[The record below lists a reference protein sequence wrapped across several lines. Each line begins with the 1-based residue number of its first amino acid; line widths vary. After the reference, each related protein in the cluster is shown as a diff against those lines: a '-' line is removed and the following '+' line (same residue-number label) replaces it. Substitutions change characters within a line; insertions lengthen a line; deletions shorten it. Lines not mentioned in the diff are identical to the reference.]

1 MALSRAEAVEQ
12 SFWEGLR
19 PDPLLTVSE
28 WADQR
33 RMLSP
38 KASAEHGAWKTAR
51 TPYLRR
57 PMDDLSA
64 TTRVREVTLVF
75 GSQMGKALSIDTPI
89 LTTSGWRTMGDL
101 QQGDEVYDMHGAPT
115 LVTHAWPVMHDR
127 KCARITFSD
136 GAQVVADMDH
146 RWVVED
152 ALGGSARSRRLVL
165 TTREIAAGYCVRN
178 RNRYAVPVAG
188 PLRLPHADLPVHP
201 YVLGVWLGDGN
212 SHSNQVTMDAADAEE
227 VAPHLRACGVRVEI
241 RRPKWIKGKA
251 VNMLLDSASDR
262 SVCRRGHVIEEVGK
276 QWFDDAK
283 GRPAWR
289 CAECNR
295 QAAMAS
301 KYGKP
306 VDPVIH
312 NRLGEKLRAMGLMGK
327 GKKRL
332 PESYLRASVKQRLEL
347 LRGLMDTDGHCTAK
361 GAHEVTFASEQL
373 AGDVFDLLLSL
384 GLKPVQKRHPGHTT
398 IRFTA
403 YRSQPVFRLER
414 KKERMGSAVDGRPS
428 ETRRRR
434 IVNVE
439 PVPSVPVR
447 CISVAA
453 ESHTY
458 LCGRELI
465 PTHNSEALNNW
476 KGYVMD
482 IAPGPSLFVQ
492 PTIDL
497 AKRYSRT
504 RIQPM
509 IDATPS
515 LREKVADPKSRDSGN
530 TMLMKD
536 FPGGQLI
543 LGGANAASGLAS
555 MPIQNLGGDEIDRWP
570 LDVDEEGN
578 PLEIVEARTRTFGSR
593 KKHAWTSTP
602 GRAGTSAIWRK
613 WEDSSQNHL
622 KLPCP
627 HCGHRQTL
635 EWERMRWDEK
645 DPGLPVKLNVPPVL
659 ICAECGEGISEDT
672 KAWWYDPEVWDDDWW
687 EPVFPDRVQHQG
699 YHCNALYAPLGW
711 FSWVDAVVKFVKAQD
726 NPALMQPFVN
736 TVQALPYNNDGE
748 APDWEA
754 LYSRREGYEIGTVP
768 DGVVFL
774 TCGVDVQADRLE
786 LEVVG
791 WGPGM
796 ESWSADYQVLA
807 GDTAQPAVWRELSK
821 FVRSEFGRGD
831 GQRLPIRMTAIDSG
845 YRSQEVYR
853 WVRTQAGNR
862 VIAIK
867 GVPTQTSVIGTP
879 SRVEVLRN
887 GKAMRGGVKV
897 WPVGIDTAKS
907 ELYGWLRRRPP
918 EDEAEGLPHGWCHFP
933 QYGQEW
939 FQQLTAERLEN
950 TIDRRGYPRFEWVK
964 TRPRNEALDCRVY
977 ARAAAA
983 LVGADR
989 WSDER
994 WAAEG
999 GMVPAASVEAT
1010 PEQAK
1015 VERDEDGPVRR
1026 RSSFWD

>member
-1 MALSRAEAVEQ
+1 MLVRADAVEQ
-12 SFWEGLR
+12 AFWEGLR
-19 PDPLLTVSE
+19 PDPLLTVSQ

-33 RMLSP
+33 RVLSP
-38 KASAEHGAWKTAR
+38 KASAEHGPWKTAR
-51 TPYLRR
+51 VPYLRR

-75 GSQMGKALSIDTPI
+75 GSQMGK
-89 LTTSGWRTMGDL
+89 
-101 QQGDEVYDMHGAPT
+101 
-115 LVTHAWPVMHDR
+115 
-127 KCARITFSD
+127 
-136 GAQVVADMDH
+136 
-146 RWVVED
+146 
-152 ALGGSARSRRLVL
+152 
-165 TTREIAAGYCVRN
+165 
-178 RNRYAVPVAG
+178 
-188 PLRLPHADLPVHP
+188 
-201 YVLGVWLGDGN
+201 
-212 SHSNQVTMDAADAEE
+212 
-227 VAPHLRACGVRVEI
+227 
-241 RRPKWIKGKA
+241 
-251 VNMLLDSASDR
+251 
-262 SVCRRGHVIEEVGK
+262 
-276 QWFDDAK
+276 
-283 GRPAWR
+283 
-289 CAECNR
+289 
-295 QAAMAS
+295 
-301 KYGKP
+301 
-306 VDPVIH
+306 
-312 NRLGEKLRAMGLMGK
+312 
-327 GKKRL
+327 
-332 PESYLRASVKQRLEL
+332 
-347 LRGLMDTDGHCTAK
+347 
-361 GAHEVTFASEQL
+361 
-373 AGDVFDLLLSL
+373 
-384 GLKPVQKRHPGHTT
+384 
-398 IRFTA
+398 
-403 YRSQPVFRLER
+403 
-414 KKERMGSAVDGRPS
+414 
-428 ETRRRR
+428 
-434 IVNVE
+434 
-439 PVPSVPVR
+439 
-447 CISVAA
+447 
-453 ESHTY
+453 
-458 LCGRELI
+458 
-465 PTHNSEALNNW
+465 SEALNNW

-482 IAPGPSLFVQ
+482 IAPGPSMFVQ

-509 IDATPS
+509 IDATPT

-543 LGGANAASGLAS
+543 LGGANAAGGLAS
-555 MPIQNLGGDEIDRWP
+555 QPIQNLGGDEIDRWP

-613 WEDSSQNHL
+613 WEESSQNHL

-635 EWERMRWDEK
+635 EWDRMRWDPK
-645 DPGLPVKLNVPPVL
+645 DPGLPGKLTQPPVL
-659 ICAECGEGISEDT
+659 ICEGCGEGISEDA

-687 EPVFPDRVQHQG
+687 EATFPERTHHQG
-699 YHCNALYAPLGW
+699 YHCSALYSPLGW
-711 FSWVDAVVKFVKAQD
+711 FSWEDAVVKFAKAED
-726 NPALMQPFVN
+726 NPALMQPFIN
-736 TVQALPYNNDGE
+736 TVLGLPYNNDGE

-754 LYSRREGYEIGTVP
+754 LYNRREGYEIGTVP

-774 TCGVDVQADRLE
+774 TCGVDVQLDRLE

-791 WGPGM
+791 WGVGL
-796 ESWSADYQVLA
+796 ESWSLDYQVLA

-845 YRSQEVYR
+845 YRTEEVKR
-853 WVRTQAGNR
+853 WVRTQPQNR

-867 GVPTQTSVIGTP
+867 GVESQTSVIGTP

-887 GKAMRGGVKV
+887 GKALRGGVKI
-897 WPVGIDTAKS
+897 WPVGTSTAKS

-918 EDEAEGLPHGWCHFP
+918 EDPAEGLPHGWCHFP

-994 WAAEG
+994 WAAESG
-999 GMVPAASVEAT
+999 SVDDAPAVAVAARQEQ
-1010 PEQAK
+1010 PEQEEQPA
-1015 VERDEDGPVRR
+1015 RR

>member
-1 MALSRAEAVEQ
+1 MALARAEAVER

-19 PDPLLTVSE
+19 PDPLLTVSQ

-38 KASAEHGAWKTAR
+38 KASAEHGPWRTAR

-75 GSQMGKALSIDTPI
+75 GSQMGK
-89 LTTSGWRTMGDL
+89 
-101 QQGDEVYDMHGAPT
+101 
-115 LVTHAWPVMHDR
+115 
-127 KCARITFSD
+127 
-136 GAQVVADMDH
+136 
-146 RWVVED
+146 
-152 ALGGSARSRRLVL
+152 
-165 TTREIAAGYCVRN
+165 
-178 RNRYAVPVAG
+178 
-188 PLRLPHADLPVHP
+188 
-201 YVLGVWLGDGN
+201 
-212 SHSNQVTMDAADAEE
+212 
-227 VAPHLRACGVRVEI
+227 
-241 RRPKWIKGKA
+241 
-251 VNMLLDSASDR
+251 
-262 SVCRRGHVIEEVGK
+262 
-276 QWFDDAK
+276 
-283 GRPAWR
+283 
-289 CAECNR
+289 
-295 QAAMAS
+295 
-301 KYGKP
+301 
-306 VDPVIH
+306 
-312 NRLGEKLRAMGLMGK
+312 
-327 GKKRL
+327 
-332 PESYLRASVKQRLEL
+332 
-347 LRGLMDTDGHCTAK
+347 
-361 GAHEVTFASEQL
+361 
-373 AGDVFDLLLSL
+373 
-384 GLKPVQKRHPGHTT
+384 
-398 IRFTA
+398 
-403 YRSQPVFRLER
+403 
-414 KKERMGSAVDGRPS
+414 
-428 ETRRRR
+428 
-434 IVNVE
+434 
-439 PVPSVPVR
+439 
-447 CISVAA
+447 
-453 ESHTY
+453 
-458 LCGRELI
+458 
-465 PTHNSEALNNW
+465 SEALNNW
-476 KGYVMD
+476 QGYVMD

-509 IDATPS
+509 IEATPS

-602 GRAGTSAIWRK
+602 GRAGTSSIWRK
-613 WEDSSQNHL
+613 WEDSSQNYL

-645 DPGLPVKLNVPPVL
+645 DPGLPGKLTQPPVL
-659 ICAECGEGISEDT
+659 ICESCGEGISEDT
-672 KAWWYDPEVWDDDWW
+672 KAWWYDTAVWSDDWW
-687 EPVFPDRVQHQG
+687 EPTFPERTHHQG
-699 YHCNALYAPLGW
+699 YHCSALYAPLGW
-711 FSWVDAVVKFVKAQD
+711 FSWDEAVVKFTKAQD

-754 LYSRREGYEIGTVP
+754 LYNRREVYEIGTVP

-791 WGPGM
+791 WGPGL
-796 ESWSADYQVLA
+796 ESWSLDYQVLA

-853 WVRTQAGNR
+853 WVRTQPQNR

-867 GVPTQTSVIGTP
+867 GVESQTSVIGTP

-887 GKAMRGGVKV
+887 GKALRGGVKI
-897 WPVGIDTAKS
+897 WPVGTSTAKS
-907 ELYGWLRRRPP
+907 ELYGWLRRLPP
-918 EDEAEGLPHGWCHFP
+918 EDPADGLPHGWCHFP

-950 TIDRRGYPRFEWVK
+950 SIDRRGYPRFEWVK
-964 TRPRNEALDCRVY
+964 TRPRNEALDCRLY

-994 WAAEG
+994 WAEESG
-999 GMVPAASVEAT
+999 GAQTAPAPAAAPARE
-1010 PEQAK
+1010 EQ
-1015 VERDEDGPVRR
+1015 DEDRDDQPVRR

>member
-1 MALSRAEAVEQ
+1 MALARAEAIEQ
-12 SFWEGLR
+12 AFWEGLR
-19 PDPLLTVSE
+19 PDPLLTVSQ
-28 WADQR
+28 WADAR

-38 KASAEHGAWKTAR
+38 KASAEHGPWRTAR

-57 PMDDLSA
+57 AMDDLSA
-64 TTRVREVTLVF
+64 TSRVREVTLVF
-75 GSQMGKALSIDTPI
+75 GSQMGK
-89 LTTSGWRTMGDL
+89 
-101 QQGDEVYDMHGAPT
+101 
-115 LVTHAWPVMHDR
+115 
-127 KCARITFSD
+127 
-136 GAQVVADMDH
+136 
-146 RWVVED
+146 
-152 ALGGSARSRRLVL
+152 
-165 TTREIAAGYCVRN
+165 
-178 RNRYAVPVAG
+178 
-188 PLRLPHADLPVHP
+188 
-201 YVLGVWLGDGN
+201 
-212 SHSNQVTMDAADAEE
+212 
-227 VAPHLRACGVRVEI
+227 
-241 RRPKWIKGKA
+241 
-251 VNMLLDSASDR
+251 
-262 SVCRRGHVIEEVGK
+262 
-276 QWFDDAK
+276 
-283 GRPAWR
+283 
-289 CAECNR
+289 
-295 QAAMAS
+295 
-301 KYGKP
+301 
-306 VDPVIH
+306 
-312 NRLGEKLRAMGLMGK
+312 
-327 GKKRL
+327 
-332 PESYLRASVKQRLEL
+332 
-347 LRGLMDTDGHCTAK
+347 
-361 GAHEVTFASEQL
+361 
-373 AGDVFDLLLSL
+373 
-384 GLKPVQKRHPGHTT
+384 
-398 IRFTA
+398 
-403 YRSQPVFRLER
+403 
-414 KKERMGSAVDGRPS
+414 
-428 ETRRRR
+428 
-434 IVNVE
+434 
-439 PVPSVPVR
+439 
-447 CISVAA
+447 
-453 ESHTY
+453 
-458 LCGRELI
+458 
-465 PTHNSEALNNW
+465 SEALNNW

-570 LDVDEEGN
+570 IDVDEEGN

-593 KKHAWTSTP
+593 RKHAWTSTP

-622 KLPCP
+622 RLPCP

-645 DPGLPVKLNVPPVL
+645 DAGLPVKLLQPPVL
-659 ICAECGEGISEDT
+659 ICEECGEGISEDA
-672 KAWWYDPEVWDDDWW
+672 KAWWYDPAVWSDDWW
-687 EPVFPDRVQHQG
+687 EATFPERVQHQG

-711 FSWVDAVVKFVKAQD
+711 FSWDDAVLKFVRAED

-754 LYSRREGYEIGTVP
+754 LYNRREGYEIGTVP

-774 TCGVDVQADRLE
+774 TAGVDVQADRLE

-807 GDTAQPAVWRELSK
+807 GDTAQPGVWRELSK

-831 GQRLPIRMTAIDSG
+831 GQRLPIRMTAIDAG
-845 YRSQEVYR
+845 YRTEEVKR
-853 WVRTQAGNR
+853 WVRSQAGSR
-862 VIAIK
+862 VIAVK
-867 GVPTQTSVIGTP
+867 GVESQVSVIGTP

-887 GKAMRGGVKV
+887 GKVLRGGVKI
-897 WPVGIDTAKS
+897 WPVGVSTAKS

-918 EDEAEGLPHGWCHFP
+918 EDPAEGLPHGWCHFP

-994 WAAEG
+994 WDAERG
-999 GMVPAASVEAT
+999 GESRTPAPAAAPVQRDDET
-1010 PEQAK
+1010 PREQ
-1015 VERDEDGPVRR
+1015 PQPR

>member
-1 MALSRAEAVEQ
+1 MALSRAEVVEQ

-38 KASAEHGAWKTAR
+38 KASAEHGPWRTAR

-64 TTRVREVTLVF
+64 TSRVREVTLVF
-75 GSQMGKALSIDTPI
+75 GSQMGKALAIDTLI
-89 LTTSGWRTMGDL
+89 LTTSGWKAMGDL
-101 QQGDEVYDMHGAPT
+101 QEGDEVYDMHGSPT

-127 KCARITFSD
+127 ECARITFSD
-136 GAQVVADMDH
+136 GTQVVADMDH
-146 RWVVED
+146 RWVVDD
-152 ALGGSARSRRLVL
+152 ALRGSDRSRRLVL
-165 TTREIAAGYCVRN
+165 TTREIAAGYRVRN

-188 PLRLPHADLPVHP
+188 ALRLPHADLPVHP

-212 SHSNQVTMDAADAEE
+212 SHSNQVTMDAQDAEE
-227 VAPHLRACGVRVEI
+227 VAPHLQACGVRVEI
-241 RRPKWIKGKA
+241 RRPEWMKGKA

-262 SVCRRGHVIEEVGK
+262 SVCRRGHVIADVSK
-276 QWFDDAK
+276 QWFNDAK

-301 KYGKP
+301 KYGKA

-312 NRLGEKLRAMGLMGK
+312 QRLGEKLRAMGLMGK
-327 GKKRL
+327 GKKRI

-403 YRSQPVFRLER
+403 YRSCPVFRLER
-414 KKERMGSAVDGRPS
+414 KKERMATAVDGRPS

-439 PVPSVPVR
+439 PVASVPVR

-645 DPGLPVKLNVPPVL
+645 DPGLPVKLLQPPVL

-672 KAWWYDPEVWDDDWW
+672 KAWWYDPKVWDDDWW

-994 WAAEG
+994 WATEG
-999 GMVPAASVEAT
+999 GMVPTIT

-1015 VERDEDGPVRR
+1015 VERDEEGPVRR

>member
-1 MALSRAEAVEQ
+1 MALARADAVEQ
-12 SFWEGLR
+12 AFWEGLR
-19 PDPLLTVSE
+19 PDPLLTVSQ

-38 KASAEHGAWKTAR
+38 KASAEHGPWRTIR

-75 GSQMGKALSIDTPI
+75 GSQMGK
-89 LTTSGWRTMGDL
+89 
-101 QQGDEVYDMHGAPT
+101 
-115 LVTHAWPVMHDR
+115 
-127 KCARITFSD
+127 
-136 GAQVVADMDH
+136 
-146 RWVVED
+146 
-152 ALGGSARSRRLVL
+152 
-165 TTREIAAGYCVRN
+165 
-178 RNRYAVPVAG
+178 
-188 PLRLPHADLPVHP
+188 
-201 YVLGVWLGDGN
+201 
-212 SHSNQVTMDAADAEE
+212 
-227 VAPHLRACGVRVEI
+227 
-241 RRPKWIKGKA
+241 
-251 VNMLLDSASDR
+251 
-262 SVCRRGHVIEEVGK
+262 
-276 QWFDDAK
+276 
-283 GRPAWR
+283 
-289 CAECNR
+289 
-295 QAAMAS
+295 
-301 KYGKP
+301 
-306 VDPVIH
+306 
-312 NRLGEKLRAMGLMGK
+312 
-327 GKKRL
+327 
-332 PESYLRASVKQRLEL
+332 
-347 LRGLMDTDGHCTAK
+347 
-361 GAHEVTFASEQL
+361 
-373 AGDVFDLLLSL
+373 
-384 GLKPVQKRHPGHTT
+384 
-398 IRFTA
+398 
-403 YRSQPVFRLER
+403 
-414 KKERMGSAVDGRPS
+414 
-428 ETRRRR
+428 
-434 IVNVE
+434 
-439 PVPSVPVR
+439 
-447 CISVAA
+447 
-453 ESHTY
+453 
-458 LCGRELI
+458 
-465 PTHNSEALNNW
+465 SEALNNW
-476 KGYVMD
+476 QGYVMD

-570 LDVDEEGN
+570 SDVDEEGN

-593 KKHAWTSTP
+593 KKHGWTSTP

-613 WEDSSQNHL
+613 WGDSSQNHL

-635 EWERMRWDEK
+635 DWDRMRWDEK
-645 DPGLPVKLNVPPVL
+645 DPGLPVKLTVPPVL
-659 ICAECGEGISEDT
+659 MCEECGVGISEDT
-672 KAWWYDPEVWDDDWW
+672 KAWWYDPEVWSDDWW
-687 EPVFPDRVQHQG
+687 EPEFPERLQHQG

-711 FSWVDAVVKFVKAQD
+711 FSWDDAVVKFVKAED

-736 TVQALPYNNDGE
+736 TVLALPYNNDGE

-754 LYSRREGYEIGTVP
+754 LYSRRELYEIGTVP
-768 DGVVFL
+768 DGVVFI
-774 TCGVDVQADRLE
+774 TCGVDVQKDRLE

-791 WGPGM
+791 WGPGL
-796 ESWSADYQVLA
+796 ESWSLDYQVLA
-807 GDTAQPAVWRELSK
+807 GDTAEPAVWRELTK

-845 YRSQEVYR
+845 FRTEEVKR
-853 WVRTQAGNR
+853 WVRGQAGNR
-862 VIAIK
+862 VIAVK
-867 GVPTQTSVIGTP
+867 GVESQVSVIGTP

-887 GKAMRGGVKV
+887 GKALRGGVKI
-897 WPVGIDTAKS
+897 WPVGTSTAKS

-918 EDEAEGLPHGWCHFP
+918 EDEAEGLPHGWAHFP
-933 QYGQEW
+933 QYGQEY

-994 WAAEG
+994 WAAESG
-999 GMVPAASVEAT
+999 GAPVAPVEVAAPVQREDQPREQPT
-1010 PEQAK
+1010 P
-1015 VERDEDGPVRR
+1015 R